1 MNDNGNKMMK
11 EISLSKTYC
20 IMNLLFGGGIF
31 LFMFCIGA
39 YSPYVIITAKDT
51 QTAWSAIFIGI
62 ICLWVAYG
70 IFTEL
75 VSFVRFYCLRVNL
88 LDDKLILSTGGRECQ
103 IPIGKGTDVMWCMNG
118 LLIIWRSENGD
129 NMLLLKRSLLLH
141 HWMELRSY
149 FQSNANFIS
158 SKEDKKKILKLLR
171 INVHNP
177 FKYIKWP
184 A

>member
-20 IMNLLFGGGIF
+20 NMNLLFGGGIF
-31 LFMFCIGA
+31 LFMFSVGV
-39 YSPYVIITAKDT
+39 YSVYGSITAKDT
-51 QTAWSAIFIGI
+51 QTAWSAIFIAI

-88 LDDKLILSTGGRECQ
+88 LDDKLILSTGDRECQ
-103 IPIGKGTDVMWCMNG
+103 IPIGKDTDVMWCMNG
-118 LLIIWRSENGD
+118 LLIIWRSENGN
-129 NMLLLKRSLLLH
+129 NMLLLKRSLLLY
-141 HWMELRSY
+141 HWIGLRSY

-158 SKEDKKKILKLLR
+158 SKEDKKKLLKLLH
-171 INVHNP
+171 INLRNP